1 MSTEK
6 SSLQKQLTFIIT
18 LFISV
23 LIYGQQKKDFVRS
36 SLHMHLIDDFSFDNG
51 DKVLNSYNKFKFPQN
66 YNDHRID
73 LNKIKLSEYELTD
86 EEKAASGKK
95 KSLLGDAIGDAA
107 KGAVEGSTGGLVK
120 VQDNSMVKLQLNKY
134 NTSNKMAH
142 KIIKKWFNI
151 EEDGSYNMATVT
163 LRALQTK
170 TMEMEAIADAS
181 GTGSIDQV
189 NSLINNTFV
198 VYTRLFYVSNEIAAE
213 VIRQIAYKQAD
224 KLPSMLQSKARLAAD
239 KIYEKTSEGYSVW
252 TTAWLYRLKWG
263 QEEFDLFLTTIDQE
277 KKKIDLE
284 KFAAANFELE
294 FISQEKATSLVTFS
308 LKKEDKGRTEQD
320 VFDLSTIR
328 NMDKVLVKLQKKN
341 DVFKPIFPLRENFS
355 LAAGKKEG
363 IEGGETFEV
372 LETKNGKYKRIG
384 TMKVDKK
391 RVWDNTWTGEDI
403 EPGLTYFKKG
413 NKKYVPGIH
422 FVRLVK

>member
-1 MSTEK
+1 MKKT
-6 SSLQKQLTFIIT
+6 
-18 LFISV
+18 V
-23 LIYGQQKKDFVRS
+23 LILLLVIPNLLLAQQKKDFVRS
-36 SLHMHLIDDFSFDNG
+36 SLHMHLVDDFSFDNG
-51 DKVLNSYNKFKFPQN
+51 DKVLNSYNKFQFPQN

-95 KSLLGDAIGDAA
+95 KSLLGDAISDAA

-142 KIIKKWFNI
+142 EIIKKWFNI
-151 EEDGSYNMATVT
+151 EEDGSYNMATVQ

-170 TMEMEAIADAS
+170 TMEMAAIAGAS
-181 GTGSIDQV
+181 GTGGIDQM

-198 VYTRLFYVSNEIAAE
+198 VYTRLNYVSNAIAAE
-213 VIRQIAYKQAD
+213 AIRQVAYQQVTKLPAMLQAKAYKV
-224 KLPSMLQSKARLAAD
+224 AD
-239 KIYEKTSEGYSVW
+239 KIYEKTSEGFSVW
-252 TTAWLYRLKWG
+252 TTAWLYRLKWD
-263 QEEFDLFLTTIDQE
+263 QDVFNLFLTTIDQE

-341 DVFKPIFPLRENFS
+341 DIFKPIFPLRDNFS

-413 NKKYVPGIH
+413 SKKFVPGIH
-422 FVRLVK
+422 FVRLIK

>member
-1 MSTEK
+1 MKKT
-6 SSLQKQLTFIIT
+6 
-18 LFISV
+18 V
-23 LIYGQQKKDFVRS
+23 LILLLVIPNLLLAQQKKDFVRS
-36 SLHMHLIDDFSFDNG
+36 SLHMHLVDDFSFDNG
-51 DKVLNSYNKFKFPQN
+51 DKVLNSYNKFQFPQN

-86 EEKAASGKK
+86 EEKEASGKK
-95 KSLLGDAIGDAA
+95 KSLLGGAIADAA

-142 KIIKKWFNI
+142 EIIKKWFNI
-151 EEDGSYNMATVT
+151 EEDGSYNMATVQ

-170 TMEMEAIADAS
+170 TMEMAAIAGAS
-181 GTGSIDQV
+181 GTGGIDQM

-198 VYTRLFYVSNEIAAE
+198 VYTRLNYVSNAIAAE
-213 VIRQIAYKQAD
+213 AIRQVAYQQVTKLPAMLQAKAYKV
-224 KLPSMLQSKARLAAD
+224 AD
-239 KIYEKTSEGYSVW
+239 KIYEKTSEGFSVW
-252 TTAWLYRLKWG
+252 TTAWLYRLKWD
-263 QEEFDLFLTTIDQE
+263 QDVFNLFLTTIDQE

-341 DVFKPIFPLRENFS
+341 DIFKPIFPLRDNFS

-413 NKKYVPGIH
+413 SKKFVPGIH
-422 FVRLVK
+422 FVRLIK

>member
-1 MSTEK
+1 MKKT
-6 SSLQKQLTFIIT
+6 
-18 LFISV
+18 V
-23 LIYGQQKKDFVRS
+23 LILLLVIPNLLLAQQKKDFVRS
-36 SLHMHLIDDFSFDNG
+36 SLHMHLVDDFSFDNG
-51 DKVLNSYNKFKFPQN
+51 DKVLNSYNKFQFPQN

-95 KSLLGDAIGDAA
+95 KSLLGDAISDAA

-142 KIIKKWFNI
+142 EIIKKWFNI

-170 TMEMEAIADAS
+170 TMEMAAIAGAS
-181 GTGSIDQV
+181 GTGGIDQM

-198 VYTRLFYVSNEIAAE
+198 VYTRLNYVSNAIAAE
-213 VIRQIAYKQAD
+213 AIRQVAYQQVTKLPAMLQAKAYKV
-224 KLPSMLQSKARLAAD
+224 AD
-239 KIYEKTSEGYSVW
+239 KIYEKTSEGFSVW
-252 TTAWLYRLKWG
+252 TTAWLYRLKWD
-263 QEEFDLFLTTIDQE
+263 QDVFNLFLTTIDQE

-341 DVFKPIFPLRENFS
+341 DIFKPIFPLRDNFS

-413 NKKYVPGIH
+413 SKKFVPGIH
-422 FVRLVK
+422 FVRLIK

>member
-1 MSTEK
+1 MKKT
-6 SSLQKQLTFIIT
+6 
-18 LFISV
+18 V
-23 LIYGQQKKDFVRS
+23 LILLLVIPNLLLSQQKKDFVRS
-36 SLHMHLIDDFSFDNG
+36 SLHMHLVDDFSFDNG
-51 DKVLNSYNKFKFPQN
+51 DKVLNSYNKFQFPQN

-95 KSLLGDAIGDAA
+95 KSLLGDAIADAA

-142 KIIKKWFNI
+142 EIIKKWFNI

-170 TMEMEAIADAS
+170 TMEMAAIAGAS
-181 GTGSIDQV
+181 GTGGIDQM

-198 VYTRLFYVSNEIAAE
+198 VYTRLNYVSNAIAAE
-213 VIRQIAYKQAD
+213 AIRQVEYQQVTKLPAMLQAKAYKV
-224 KLPSMLQSKARLAAD
+224 AD
-239 KIYEKTSEGYSVW
+239 KIYEKTSEGFSVW
-252 TTAWLYRLKWG
+252 TTAWLYRLKWD
-263 QEEFDLFLTTIDQE
+263 QDVFNLFLTTIDQE

-341 DVFKPIFPLRENFS
+341 DIFKPIFPLRDNFS

-372 LETKNGKYKRIG
+372 LETKNGKYKRIC

-413 NKKYVPGIH
+413 SKKFVPGIH
-422 FVRLVK
+422 FVRLIK

>member
-1 MSTEK
+1 MKKT
-6 SSLQKQLTFIIT
+6 
-18 LFISV
+18 V
-23 LIYGQQKKDFVRS
+23 LILLLAAPILLLAQAKKDFVRS
-36 SLHMHLIDDFSFDNG
+36 SLHMHLVDDFSFDNG
-51 DKVLNSYNKFKFPQN
+51 DKVLNSYKKFQFPQN

-86 EEKAASGKK
+86 EEIEASGKK
-95 KSLLGDAIGDAA
+95 KSLLGDAISDAA
-107 KGAVEGSTGGLVK
+107 KGSVEGITGGLVK

-142 KIIKKWFNI
+142 EIIKKWFNI
-151 EEDGSYNMATVT
+151 KEDGSYNMAIVT

-170 TMEMEAIADAS
+170 TMEMAAIADAS
-181 GTGSIDQV
+181 GTGGIDQM
-189 NSLINNTFV
+189 NSLINNTFI
-198 VYTRLFYVSNEIAAE
+198 VYTRLNYVSNAIAAE
-213 VIRQIAYKQAD
+213 VIRQAALQQVA
-224 KLPSMLQSKARLAAD
+224 KLPAMLQKKGTQAAN
-239 KIYEKTSEGYSVW
+239 KIYEKTSEGFSVW
-252 TTAWLYRLKWG
+252 TTAWLYRLKWD
-263 QEEFDLFLTTIDQE
+263 QDVFNLFLTTIDQE

-341 DVFKPIFPLRENFS
+341 DIFKPIFPLRDNFS

-372 LETKNGKYKRIG
+372 LETKNGKYKSIG

-413 NKKYVPGIH
+413 SKKFVPGIH
-422 FVRLVK
+422 FVRLIK

>member
-1 MSTEK
+1 MKKT
-6 SSLQKQLTFIIT
+6 
-18 LFISV
+18 V
-23 LIYGQQKKDFVRS
+23 LILLLAAPILLLAQAKKDFVRS
-36 SLHMHLIDDFSFDNG
+36 SLHMHLVDDFSFDNG
-51 DKVLNSYNKFKFPQN
+51 DKVLNSYNKFQFPQN

-86 EEKAASGKK
+86 EEKEASGKK
-95 KSLLGDAIGDAA
+95 KSLLGDAISDAA

-134 NTSNKMAH
+134 NTSNKMANE
-142 KIIKKWFNI
+142 IIKKWFNI
-151 EEDGSYNMATVT
+151 KEDGSYNMATVT

-170 TMEMEAIADAS
+170 TMEMAAIADAS
-181 GTGSIDQV
+181 GTGGIDQM
-189 NSLINNTFV
+189 NSLINNTFI
-198 VYTRLFYVSNEIAAE
+198 VYTRLNYVSNAIAAE
-213 VIRQIAYKQAD
+213 VIRQAALQQVA
-224 KLPSMLQSKARLAAD
+224 KLPAMLQKKGTQAAN
-239 KIYEKTSEGYSVW
+239 KIYEKTSEGFSVW
-252 TTAWLYRLKWG
+252 TTAWLYRLKWD
-263 QEEFDLFLTTIDQE
+263 QDVFNLFLTTIDKE

-308 LKKEDKGRTEQD
+308 LKKEDKDRTEQD

-328 NMDKVLVKLQKKN
+328 NMNKVLVKLQKKN
-341 DVFKPIFPLRENFS
+341 DIFKPIFPLRDNFS

-413 NKKYVPGIH
+413 SKKYVPGIH
-422 FVRLVK
+422 FVRLIK

>member
-1 MSTEK
+1 MKKT
-6 SSLQKQLTFIIT
+6 
-18 LFISV
+18 V
-23 LIYGQQKKDFVRS
+23 LILLLVIPNLLLAQQKKDFVRS
-36 SLHMHLIDDFSFDNG
+36 SLHMHLVDDFSFDNG
-51 DKVLNSYNKFKFPQN
+51 DKVLNSYNKFQFPQN

-95 KSLLGDAIGDAA
+95 KSLLGDAIADAA

-142 KIIKKWFNI
+142 EIIKKWFNI
-151 EEDGSYNMATVT
+151 EDDGSYNMATIT

-170 TMEMEAIADAS
+170 TMEMAAIAGAS
-181 GTGSIDQV
+181 GTGGIDQM

-198 VYTRLFYVSNEIAAE
+198 VYTRLNYVSNAIAAE
-213 VIRQIAYKQAD
+213 AIRQVAYQQVTKLPAMLQAKAYKV
-224 KLPSMLQSKARLAAD
+224 AD
-239 KIYEKTSEGYSVW
+239 KIYEKTSEGFSVW
-252 TTAWLYRLKWG
+252 TTAWLYRLKWD
-263 QEEFDLFLTTIDQE
+263 QDVFNLFLTTIDQE

-341 DVFKPIFPLRENFS
+341 DIFKPIFPLRDNFS

-413 NKKYVPGIH
+413 SKKFVPGIH
-422 FVRLVK
+422 FVRLIK

>member
-1 MSTEK
+1 MKKT
-6 SSLQKQLTFIIT
+6 
-18 LFISV
+18 V
-23 LIYGQQKKDFVRS
+23 LILLLVIPNLLLAQQKKDFVRS
-36 SLHMHLIDDFSFDNG
+36 SLHMHLVDDFSFDNG
-51 DKVLNSYNKFKFPQN
+51 DKVLNSYNKFQFPQN

-95 KSLLGDAIGDAA
+95 KSLLGDAIADAA
-107 KGAVEGSTGGLVK
+107 KGAVEGSTAGLVK

-142 KIIKKWFNI
+142 EIIKKWFNI
-151 EEDGSYNMATVT
+151 EDDGSYNMATVT

-170 TMEMEAIADAS
+170 TMEMAAIAGAS
-181 GTGSIDQV
+181 GTGGIDQM

-198 VYTRLFYVSNEIAAE
+198 VYTRLNYVSNAIAAE
-213 VIRQIAYKQAD
+213 AIRQVAYQQVTKLPAMLQAKAYKV
-224 KLPSMLQSKARLAAD
+224 AD
-239 KIYEKTSEGYSVW
+239 KIYEKTSEGFSVW
-252 TTAWLYRLKWG
+252 TTAWLYRLKWD
-263 QEEFDLFLTTIDQE
+263 QDVFNLFLTTIDQE

-341 DVFKPIFPLRENFS
+341 DIFKPIFPLRDNFS

-413 NKKYVPGIH
+413 SKKFVPGIH
-422 FVRLVK
+422 FVRLIK

>member
-1 MSTEK
+1 MKKT
-6 SSLQKQLTFIIT
+6 
-18 LFISV
+18 V
-23 LIYGQQKKDFVRS
+23 LILLLVIPNLLMAQQKKDFVRS
-36 SLHMHLIDDFSFDNG
+36 SLHMHLVDDFNFDNG
-51 DKVLNSYNKFKFPQN
+51 DKVLDSYNKFQFPQN
-66 YNDHRID
+66 YNDHRIN

-86 EEKAASGKK
+86 EEKEASGKK
-95 KSLLGDAIGDAA
+95 KSLLGGAISDAA

-120 VQDNSMVKLQLNKY
+120 AQDNSMVKLQLNKY

-142 KIIKKWFNI
+142 EIIKKWFNI

-170 TMEMEAIADAS
+170 TMEMAAIAGAS
-181 GTGSIDQV
+181 GTGGIDQM

-198 VYTRLFYVSNEIAAE
+198 VYTRLNYVSNAIAAE
-213 VIRQIAYKQAD
+213 AIRQVEYQQVTKLPAMLQAKAYKV
-224 KLPSMLQSKARLAAD
+224 AD
-239 KIYEKTSEGYSVW
+239 KIYEKTSEGFSVW
-252 TTAWLYRLKWG
+252 TTAWLYRLKWD
-263 QEEFDLFLTTIDQE
+263 QDVFNLFLTTIDQE

-341 DVFKPIFPLRENFS
+341 DIFKPIFPLRDNFS

-413 NKKYVPGIH
+413 SKKFVPGIH
-422 FVRLVK
+422 FVRLIK

>member
-1 MSTEK
+1 MKKT
-6 SSLQKQLTFIIT
+6 
-18 LFISV
+18 V
-23 LIYGQQKKDFVRS
+23 LILLLVIPNLLLAQQKKDFVRS
-36 SLHMHLIDDFSFDNG
+36 SLHMHLVDDFSFDNG
-51 DKVLNSYNKFKFPQN
+51 DKVLNSYNKFQFPQN

-95 KSLLGDAIGDAA
+95 KSLLGDAISDAA

-142 KIIKKWFNI
+142 EIIKKWFNI
-151 EEDGSYNMATVT
+151 EEDGSYNMATVQ

-170 TMEMEAIADAS
+170 TMEMAAIAGAS
-181 GTGSIDQV
+181 GTGGIDQM

-198 VYTRLFYVSNEIAAE
+198 VYTRLNYVSNAIAAE
-213 VIRQIAYKQAD
+213 AIRQVAYQQVTKLPAMLQAKAYKV
-224 KLPSMLQSKARLAAD
+224 AD
-239 KIYEKTSEGYSVW
+239 KIYEKTSEGFSVW
-252 TTAWLYRLKWG
+252 TTAWLYRLKWD
-263 QEEFDLFLTTIDQE
+263 QDVFNLFLTTIDQE

-294 FISQEKATSLVTFS
+294 FISQEKGTSLVTFS

-341 DVFKPIFPLRENFS
+341 DIFKPIFPLRDNFS

-413 NKKYVPGIH
+413 SKKFVPGIH
-422 FVRLVK
+422 FVRLIK